1 MTHPSSPHISDSNL
15 AVSTADTVPV
25 NVRVLRTLGNGR
37 AAVAQ
42 AVEAQMPGGEVIQC
56 VEKVFSPG
64 LLTRLIYRLSF
75 QSPFAY
81 QSNRDAALA
90 CFYRRR
96 VAAAILANSDVDV
109 SIANPL
115 YVRFDQERHSWVLAA
130 EWIQGR
136 GIKPAEPDGK
146 RFRRF
151 LTRSNSDRPQP
162 REEVKQLVETMHQLE
177 TVLDESG
184 LVGSGWQVAPRA
196 MVSTANLLRVDDRY
210 TIIDLESGIP
220 AVLVPHYLL
229 GGLRR
234 AELPPFDDLD
244 ADKLRSW
251 RQQNEKALTFRI
263 GPERA
268 AQLESDI
275 EHLIHHTTRWKES
288 ELALFR
294 RPWRLLR
301 RGGMR
306 SYQDECIRRW
316 RQDGVVDDETS
327 ESLADRPVR
336 TRLIW
341 YAGLL
346 PSSLGRFSARVLGRQ
361 DYRDR
366 LSSCLQNR
374 AVREDHWRRLIERNQ
389 ERWTNEQRL
398 PNRSRLS
405 KSQFMLHSVLSRITP
420 TRLHRYLSDRQ
431 LRRERRTTLLLLM
444 LSPRYQAWFGQSRVE
459 SSIERWLQRDR
470 ITSEQAAQ
478 LRQDLSGNEVRAY
491 TRGFGMHLALK
502 ALGPF
507 IAPAKYGG
515 LAAFIASGNLWF
527 LLPLFFTPLLR
538 TFVTL
543 TNWWTTRHEH
553 IPHGEALVMGLL
565 PNVGS
570 LAFPL
575 QMFSA
580 RSRLSTFLIRD
591 AASKLGHRIPIYGG
605 GDSRTELALIRS
617 TDWLV
622 ELMAVISGITQR
634 IWPVRTVRT
643 QASSTPSIRLKRT
656 KFGRW
661 LDQQATLEIEKA
673 TSGTTDT
680 PALQPVAS
688 EDDRSA
694 AAS

>member
-1 MTHPSSPHISDSNL
+1 MTHPSSPNTTEPNRADS
-15 AVSTADTVPV
+15 AADTVPV

-42 AVEAQMPGGEVIQC
+42 AVESRMPSGEVVQC

-109 SIANPL
+109 AIADPL

-130 EWIQGR
+130 KWIQGR

-151 LTRSNSDRPQP
+151 LLRSNSERPNTS
-162 REEVKQLVETMHQLE
+162 EEVDQLVETMHQLE

-220 AVLVPHYLL
+220 AVLVPQYLF

-251 RQQNEKALTFRI
+251 RQQNEKKLTFRI

-268 AQLESDI
+268 TTLESDI
-275 EHLIHHTTRWKES
+275 EHLIHHTIRWKDS

-301 RGGMR
+301 RDGMR
-306 SYQDECIRRW
+306 PYQEECIRRW
-316 RQDGVVDDETS
+316 RQDGVVDDETFA
-327 ESLADRPVR
+327 SLADRSIR
-336 TRLIW
+336 MRLIW

-346 PSSLGRFSARVLGRQ
+346 PSFLGRFSARLLGRQ
-361 DYRDR
+361 DYRER
-366 LSSCLQNR
+366 LSSCLRNR
-374 AVREDHWRRLIERNQ
+374 AVREEHWRKLIERNQ
-389 ERWTNEQRL
+389 KQWADEQRL

-405 KSQFMLHSVLSRITP
+405 KPQFLLHSVLSRITP
-420 TRLHRYLSDRQ
+420 TRMHRYLSDRQ

-444 LSPRYQAWFGQSRVE
+444 LSPRYQAWLGQSRVE

-470 ITSEQAAQ
+470 ITFKQADE

-502 ALGPF
+502 ALGPL

-538 TFVTL
+538 TLVTL

-605 GDSRTELALIRS
+605 SDSRTELALIRA

-622 ELMAVISGITQR
+622 ELMEVISGVTQR
-634 IWPVRTVRT
+634 IWPVRIRAT
-643 QASSTPSIRLKRT
+643 QAPRTRSIHLKRT

-661 LDQQATLEIEKA
+661 LDQQATLAIQKA
-673 TSGTTDT
+673 ASGSDDL
-680 PALQPVAS
+680 PES
-688 EDDRSA
+688 ESVPSNEDRSA